1 MNKEQI
7 ENLKE
12 EIIDALHDSMDVDDN
27 SVDIRLFEINLT
39 SVLEW
44 TFNTNQEN
52 LPDSTNGYT
61 YYPLE
66 HKTIF
71 NTKEK

>member
-1 MNKEQI
+1 MSKLKQSLKTIIAINLQHQREMNKEQI

-44 TFNTNQEN
+44 TFNTK
-52 LPDSTNGYT
+52 D
-61 YYPLE
+61 
-66 HKTIF
+66 K
-71 NTKEK
+71 